1 LSLPLAAIVFIA
13 LVTALAACGSDDSD
27 AANACGA
34 VVVADVWSRPAQL
47 LDGDGHVYDA
57 SATSEEDESARTI
70 GVVYLT
76 LKNDGSVDER
86 LISASSDVAMT
97 AELHAVN
104 MVDGVMQ
111 MRQAVDG
118 IELPAGETV
127 RFEPGGLHIMLIGLT
142 RALEPGDEFSVSLT
156 FEHAA
161 ELTVRAEVRDQ

>member
-1 LSLPLAAIVFIA
+1 MPGIIAILLLLAAP
-13 LVTALAACGSDDSD
+13 ACGSNDND
-27 AANACGA
+27 AAIAA
-34 VVVADVWSRPAQL
+34 EEVVVADVWSRPAQL
-47 LDGDGHVYDA
+47 LDGDGHVHDA
-57 SATSEEDESARTI
+57 SATSEEDESARTN

-97 AELHAVN
+97 AELHTVN

>member
-1 LSLPLAAIVFIA
+1 MPGIVAILLLLAAP
-13 LVTALAACGSDDSD
+13 ACGSNDND
-27 AANACGA
+27 AAIAA
-34 VVVADVWSRPAQL
+34 EEIVVADVWSRPAQL
-47 LDGDGHVYDA
+47 LDGDGHVHDA
-57 SATSEEDESARTI
+57 SATSEEDESARTS

-97 AELHAVN
+97 AELHTVN

>member
-1 LSLPLAAIVFIA
+1 MPGIIAILLLLAAP
-13 LVTALAACGSDDSD
+13 ACGSNDND
-27 AANACGA
+27 AAIAA
-34 VVVADVWSRPAQL
+34 EEVVVADVWSRPAQL
-47 LDGDGHVYDA
+47 LDGDGHVHDA
-57 SATSEEDESARTI
+57 SAASEEDESARTN

-97 AELHAVN
+97 AELHTVN